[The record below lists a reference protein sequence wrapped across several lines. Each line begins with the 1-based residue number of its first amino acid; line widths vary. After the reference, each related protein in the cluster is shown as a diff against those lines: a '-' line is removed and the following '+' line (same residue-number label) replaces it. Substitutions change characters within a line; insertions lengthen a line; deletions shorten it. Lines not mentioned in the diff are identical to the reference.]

1 MLSLQTSNIRVVEA
15 VSGMSLIDASSVGRR
30 SFSPSKMRSY
40 STFNVTRMIRTN
52 QGIERILS
60 GPNSSGWSKTA
71 LLSALDREPI
81 DAINDAEILQVFWE
95 DG

>member
-1 MLSLQTSNIRVVEA
+1 
-15 VSGMSLIDASSVGRR
+15 
-30 SFSPSKMRSY
+30 
-40 STFNVTRMIRTN
+40 MIRTN

-81 DAINDAEILQVFWE
+81 DAINDAEILQILWE
-95 DG
+95 DGLEVRDYELNAKNCHRN